1 MRDGDLELT
10 LPSRPEH
17 LATARAFAAAAARH
31 FDISGE
37 PVEDLK
43 VAISEACVDAL
54 VVGSPIRIR
63 AAESDR
69 SLRFTV
75 DAPKGGERPERA
87 ELDELG
93 APARIELIA
102 SLFPDASVGADEGRR
117 TIRFSLPLA

>member
-1 MRDGDLELT
+1 VRDGDLELT

-17 LATARAFAAAAARH
+17 LATARAFAAATARH
-31 FDISGE
+31 FEISGE

-63 AAESDR
+63 AEEADR
-69 SLRFTV
+69 TLRFTV
-75 DAPKGGERPERA
+75 DAPEGDDSERA
-87 ELDELG
+87 ELDALG

-102 SLFPDASVGADEGRR
+102 SLFPDAAVDAGEGRR